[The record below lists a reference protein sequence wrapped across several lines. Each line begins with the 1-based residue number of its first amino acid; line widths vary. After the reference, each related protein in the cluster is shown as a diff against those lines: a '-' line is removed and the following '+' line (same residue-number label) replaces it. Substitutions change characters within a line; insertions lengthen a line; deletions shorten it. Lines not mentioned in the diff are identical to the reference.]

1 MIDEKIMIKKLEN
14 RIDTF
19 VKNHPDEKDCLSV
32 QSVKEFIQ
40 MLEAEAKKQKRMW
53 KCLESEL
60 LNSLNS
66 MSESK
71 EQFCDN
77 QGDKCELFESCFMC
91 AIAGMVD
98 VVKIL
103 EDEQE
108 YSYANFDEYV
118 REVSPCLDAE
128 YDDTFSRGIE
138 RAIKIIREAGRAKM
152 KAMGVEWEIKI
163 D

>member
-1 MIDEKIMIKKLEN
+1 MVDEKKIIKKLDN

-19 VKNHPDEKDCLSV
+19 VKQHPEEKDCLAV
-32 QSVKEFIQ
+32 QSVREFKQ
-40 MLEAEAKKQKRMW
+40 MLEAEAKKQKQKW
-53 KCLESEL
+53 KRLESEL
-60 LNSLNS
+60 LSGLNS

-77 QGDKCELFESCFMC
+77 QADKCELFESCFMC

-98 VVKIL
+98 VVKRL

-118 REVSPCLDAE
+118 REVAPYLDAKCN
-128 YDDTFSRGIE
+128 DQFCDGLK
-138 RAIKIIREAGRAKM
+138 RAIMIIRAAGREKM
-152 KAMGVEWEIKI
+152 RDFGCRS
-163 D
+163 

>member
-40 MLEAEAKKQKRMW
+40 MLEAEAKKQKQKW
-53 KCLESEL
+53 KCFESEL
-60 LNSLNS
+60 LSGLNS

-71 EQFCDN
+71 ERFCDK
-77 QGDKCELFESCFMC
+77 QGDNCELFESCFMC

-98 VVKIL
+98 VVKRL
-103 EDEQE
+103 EDERD
-108 YSYANFDEYV
+108 YSYADF
-118 REVSPCLDAE
+118 
-128 YDDTFSRGIE
+128 DDTFCDGLK
-138 RAIKIIREAGRAKM
+138 RAIMIIRAAGREKM
-152 KAMGVEWEIKI
+152 ETMGMEWEIRN
-163 D
+163 